1 MAQEMPWF
9 MEYQKEPTYKGQVK
23 EIKEYYPVM
32 REEPEL
38 QDTDYHFY
46 TYSIDR
52 KLSSEYINNV
62 DRLATVNTI
71 GTTAWIPYYVTE
83 IVTM

>member
-52 KLSSEYINNV
+52 KL
-62 DRLATVNTI
+62 
-71 GTTAWIPYYVTE
+71 
-83 IVTM
+83 